1 MKPSAYCETHGQHRH
16 ACRCVNPMTLAE
28 ARTKAQTL
36 WGNAVGYAHYWNSPL
51 GLLCA
56 VGEIKDADGG
66 FSPYVIAATFEEA
79 FQMCESPTD
88 PRD

>member
-1 MKPSAYCETHGQHRH
+1 MSLAQARVH
-16 ACRCVNPMTLAE
+16 AQSR
-28 ARTKAQTL
+28 
-36 WGNAVGYAHYWNSPL
+36 WGNAVGYAHYWPSPL

-79 FQMCESPTD
+79 FQMCEPSTD